1 MAKLEFGSKP
11 KGAGVAKPRYVAVER
26 NQAAFRPVVLD
37 SLLPEDHRARHL
49 WAFVEQ
55 VDLSSVS
62 QTKSVEGHG
71 GRPPFDPR
79 VLLALWIYATSQGVG
94 SARRLSE
101 LCTSHLAYMW
111 ICGDE
116 TINAH
121 TLSDF
126 RRNGAQALETAMKS
140 MLVALVASGNLELHR
155 VSQDGIKVRSH
166 VGASSF
172 RRKETLE
179 KIQTEVDQQIEQL
192 RKEIDENPAATSKR
206 EQSSR
211 QRALRRRKRGVEEAL
226 KAVKE
231 IQKELDKK
239 AAKAKPGKD
248 GKPAKVREARAS
260 TTDADA
266 RVMHMA
272 DNGFRPAANIQFVT
286 DTDTRLVVGVDVS
299 HAGVDYGQMNPMMD
313 VVERTTGRL
322 PKELLVDGGYTSM
335 EDIEAVS
342 KRGVDVFAPIHN
354 EAKQKEPFAAKRGD
368 SPEVAAW
375 RKRMGEPATADIYK
389 QRAATSETVH
399 ADLRAHRGL
408 HQFPVRG
415 LDAMKSVALLM
426 ALTYNVLRVIANGW
440 MAT

>member
-1 MAKLEFGSKP
+1 MQPSASSSTP
-11 KGAGVAKPRYVAVER
+11 VSTPRLVPVIR
-26 NQAAFRPVVLD
+26 NQSAFRAVNLD
-37 SLLPEDHRARHL
+37 GLLSEDHRARHL
-49 WAFVEQ
+49 WEFVEHA
-55 VDLSSVS
+55 DLSGLA
-62 QTKSVEGHG
+62 QTKSVEGRG
-71 GRPPFDPR
+71 GRPAFDPR
-79 VLLALWIYATSQGVG
+79 VLLALWLYATSQGVG

-111 ICGDE
+111 LCGDE

-126 RRNGAQALETAMKS
+126 RRNGAKALETVMKS
-140 MLVALVASGNLELHR
+140 MLIALVASGNLELHR

-179 KIQTEVDQQIEQL
+179 KIHAEVDQQIERL
-192 RKEIDENPAATSKR
+192 RKEIDENPAASSKR

-231 IQKELDKK
+231 IQKDLDKK

-248 GKPAKVREARAS
+248 GKPVKVREARAS

-286 DTDTRLVVGVDVS
+286 DTETRLVVGVDVS

-322 PKELLVDGGYTSM
+322 PKELLADGGYSSKD
-335 EDIEAVS
+335 DIEAVAQ
-342 KRGVDVFAPIHN
+342 RGVDVFAPIPN
-354 EAKQKEPFAAKRGD
+354 EAKKKDPFAAKRGD

-375 RKRMGEPATADIYK
+375 RKRMGEPATAEIYK
-389 QRAATSETVH
+389 LRAATSETVH
-399 ADLRAHRGL
+399 ADMREHRGL

-415 LDAMKSVALLM
+415 MEAMRSVALLM